1 MSCPSKYLKTNIKS
15 SKYLI
20 TIRSPQSVVIG
31 GIKFKKEMMLLPIN
45 KIANK
50 WTMNGLT
57 IFTTSFKLF
66 GIFVN
71 AK

>member
-1 MSCPSKYLKTNIKS
+1 M
-15 SKYLI
+15 
-20 TIRSPQSVVIG
+20 G
-31 GIKFKKEMMLLPIN
+31 GVKFKKEMILLPIN

-50 WTMNGLT
+50 WTMSGLT
-57 IFTTSFKLF
+57 IFTTSFNLF